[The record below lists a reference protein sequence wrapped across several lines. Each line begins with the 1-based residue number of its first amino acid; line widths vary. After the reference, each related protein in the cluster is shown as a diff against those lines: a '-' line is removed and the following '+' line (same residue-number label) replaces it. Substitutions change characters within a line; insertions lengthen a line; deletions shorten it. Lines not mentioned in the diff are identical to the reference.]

1 MRSVRLEGPHLLIAN
16 FGQSPTQQKMKFT
29 LDKQD
34 QYALLAL
41 DEENLNSV
49 IAPDLKSEFIFLRN
63 EGVRNLIFD
72 LSKVKYV
79 DSSGLSAI
87 LTANR
92 LWKDYGSYVI
102 TGIVHPSVEKLIK
115 ISRLDTILAII
126 PTVVEAV
133 DYIYM
138 EEAERQLNGE
148 EGTEEE

>member
-1 MRSVRLEGPHLLIAN
+1 
-16 FGQSPTQQKMKFT
+16 MKFT

-34 QYALLAL
+34 HYSLLSL
-41 DEENLNSV
+41 EEENLNSL

-72 LSKVKYV
+72 LSRVKYV

-102 TGIVHPSVEKLIK
+102 TGVSHPSVEKLIK

-126 PTVVEAV
+126 PTLEEAV
-133 DYIYM
+133 DYVHM
-138 EEAERQLNGE
+138 EEAERELA
-148 EGTEEE
+148 EEEE